1 MGSFVKMFKKTNS
14 SLIDITDKKDF
25 ENKIDYLKKS
35 SKSIL
40 STSKYFKIE
49 NEIKTN
55 ENHLITFENVYQIIL
70 GLYQCNN
77 KNKNRLMHLTYPI
90 AHQYIEFGGE
100 DFVELIEEINFSLQ
114 KQPDYN
120 VVSKELLG
128 KLLSFTSPV
137 IHYET
142 KFNCNEQNVY
152 IDCNHLVIGFLRYY
166 LTKVGGK
173 HLNNSVNLL
182 DNFETIILDFEN
194 GIGLPIFPAQMRSLR
209 NNKRLVIIHENEEC
223 DDLISLKANT

>member
-14 SLIDITDKKDF
+14 SLIDITNKKEF
-25 ENKIDYLKKS
+25 KNKIDYLKKS

-142 KFNCNEQNVY
+142 KFKCNEQNVY
-152 IDCNHLVIGFLRYY
+152 IDCNPLIISFIKFDLSHKVISKYQNNGGFF
-166 LTKVGGK
+166 
-173 HLNNSVNLL
+173 
-182 DNFETIILDFEN
+182 DNFETIILDFED
-194 GIGLPIFPAQMRSLR
+194 GIGLPIFPAHMRIFSK
-209 NNKRLVIIHENEEC
+209 NKRLFIFHENEEC

>member
-25 ENKIDYLKKS
+25 ENKIDYLKIS

-77 KNKNRLMHLTYPI
+77 KNKNRLMHLIYSI
-90 AHQYIEFGGE
+90 IHKYIESDGE
-100 DFVELIEEINFSLQ
+100 DVVELIEKINFSLQ
-114 KQPDYN
+114 RRPDYN

-142 KFNCNEQNVY
+142 KFNCNEKNVY
-152 IDCNHLVIGFLRYY
+152 IDCNPLVIGFLRYD

-223 DDLISLKANT
+223 DDLLSLKSNT

>member
-1 MGSFVKMFKKTNS
+1 MFKKTNS

-142 KFNCNEQNVY
+142 KFKCNEQNVY
-152 IDCNHLVIGFLRYY
+152 IDCNPLIISFLKFYLSHKVISKYP
-166 LTKVGGK
+166 
-173 HLNNSVNLL
+173 NNGSFF

-223 DDLISLKANT
+223 DDLLSLKANT

>member
-14 SLIDITDKKDF
+14 SLIDITNKKEF
-25 ENKIDYLKKS
+25 KNKIDYLKKS

-90 AHQYIEFGGE
+90 IHQYIESDGE
-100 DFVELIEEINFSLQ
+100 DIVELIDEINFSLQ

-152 IDCNHLVIGFLRYY
+152 IDCNHLVIGFLRYD

>member
-1 MGSFVKMFKKTNS
+1 LGSFVKMFKKTNS
-14 SLIDITDKKDF
+14 SLIDITNKKEF
-25 ENKIDYLKKS
+25 KNKIDYLKKS

-142 KFNCNEQNVY
+142 KFKCNEQNVY
-152 IDCNHLVIGFLRYY
+152 IDCNPLIISFLKFDLSHKVIGKYPNN
-166 LTKVGGK
+166 GGFF
-173 HLNNSVNLL
+173 
-182 DNFETIILDFEN
+182 DNFETIILDFED
-194 GIGLPIFPAQMRSLR
+194 GIGLSVFPAQMRSFGQ
-209 NNKRLVIIHENEEC
+209 NKRLVIFHKNEEC
-223 DDLISLKANT
+223 DDLISLKVNT

>member
-1 MGSFVKMFKKTNS
+1 MFKKTNS

-90 AHQYIEFGGE
+90 IHKYIESDGE
-100 DFVELIEEINFSLQ
+100 DIVELIEEINFSLQ
-114 KQPDYN
+114 RKPNYN

-142 KFNCNEQNVY
+142 KFKCNEQNVY
-152 IDCNHLVIGFLRYY
+152 IDCNPLIISFLKFDLTNKVNGKYHNNGGF
-166 LTKVGGK
+166 
-173 HLNNSVNLL
+173 L
-182 DNFETIILDFEN
+182 DNFETIILDFEDEL
-194 GIGLPIFPAQMRSLR
+194 GLPIFPAQMRILR

>member
-1 MGSFVKMFKKTNS
+1 MFKKTNS
-14 SLIDITDKKDF
+14 SLIDITNKKEF
-25 ENKIDYLKKS
+25 KNKIDYLKKS

-114 KQPDYN
+114 NNQTIMLFLK
-120 VVSKELLG
+120 
-128 KLLSFTSPV
+128 
-137 IHYET
+137 
-142 KFNCNEQNVY
+142 NC
-152 IDCNHLVIGFLRYY
+152 
-166 LTKVGGK
+166 
-173 HLNNSVNLL
+173 
-182 DNFETIILDFEN
+182 
-194 GIGLPIFPAQMRSLR
+194 
-209 NNKRLVIIHENEEC
+209 
-223 DDLISLKANT
+223 

>member
-1 MGSFVKMFKKTNS
+1 MFKKTNS
-14 SLIDITDKKDF
+14 SLDITNKKEF
-25 ENKIDYLKKS
+25 KNKIDYLKKS

-142 KFNCNEQNVY
+142 KFKCNEQNVY
-152 IDCNHLVIGFLRYY
+152 IDCNPLIISFIKFDLSHKVISKYQNNGGFF
-166 LTKVGGK
+166 
-173 HLNNSVNLL
+173 
-182 DNFETIILDFEN
+182 DNFETIILDFED
-194 GIGLPIFPAQMRSLR
+194 GIGLPIFPAHMRIFSK
-209 NNKRLVIIHENEEC
+209 NKRLFIFHENEEC